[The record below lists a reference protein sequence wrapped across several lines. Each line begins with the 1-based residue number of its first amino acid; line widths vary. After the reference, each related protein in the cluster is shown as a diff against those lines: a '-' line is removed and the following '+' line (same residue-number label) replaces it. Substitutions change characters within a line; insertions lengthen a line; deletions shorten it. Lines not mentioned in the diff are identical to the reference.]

1 KGKNF
6 QDTYDIES
14 FVQKIEKPRKIIL
27 MVQAGNPTDK
37 TIEALLPH
45 LSEGDILVDGGN
57 TLSTDTIRRN
67 ECLEEKNVHFI
78 DTGVSGGEECALKG
92 PSIMTGGQKEAYD
105 LIEPILDAISAKV
118 DGDSCS
124 TYIGPSG
131 AGHYVKM
138 VHNGIEYGDMQLIAE
153 SYFILKHALGLT
165 SEELH

>member
-1 KGKNF
+1 EAKGKNF

-45 LSEGDILVDGGN
+45 LSEEDILVDGGN
-57 TLSTDTIRRN
+57 TLYTDTIRRN
-67 ECLEEKNVHFI
+67 EYLEEKNIHFI
-78 DTGVSGGEECALKG
+78 GTGVCGREEGALKG
-92 PSIMTGGQKEAYD
+92 PSIMPGGQKEAYD
-105 LIEPILDAISAKV
+105 LLEPIFDAISAKV

-131 AGHYVKM
+131 A
-138 VHNGIEYGDMQLIAE
+138 
-153 SYFILKHALGLT
+153 
-165 SEELH
+165 